1 MNLNPAVQTAN
12 YAKYEKRKKVQ
23 WTKAVS
29 RSLLDLLP
37 VRRLTGREESFDEL
51 PFAAQDKIGEPLI
64 PLAFGHVRFGVKP
77 IREQAQLIS

>member
-1 MNLNPAVQTAN
+1 MKTNPAVQAAN
-12 YAKYEKRKKVQ
+12 YAKYEKRKRVQ

-64 PLAFGHVRFGVKP
+64 PLAFGHVRLSIQPAGEENDWV
-77 IREQAQLIS
+77 L